1 MLETEEKRIE
11 LAMVADGEKIAQYVH
26 DPSSKVIRAL
36 LGNRHLS
43 KEYVLIIANR
53 KNISADILEKIAK
66 DKRWAENYPV
76 RLALARNP
84 KSPLSISLSISRYLR
99 LFDLEEIARCHFIP
113 LAFRRKVET
122 MIIERIPTLPLGN
135 KKTLAKKAVGNVL
148 LKLLQDSDTDVVQ
161 LCLNNPHLV
170 EGHLY
175 KVISR
180 ADTVAKTIRMIAT
193 HPNWSSRSLIR
204 FSLARNGHTPL
215 SLSVRFLQSMKIM
228 DLRELYADPSLPVT
242 IKPFVHRE
250 LWERGLQPEN
260 AGGEQMYEI
269 DEKEMEALDAEVTRY
284 AIDAQEGEGTSREQD

>member
-43 KEYVLIIANR
+43 KEDVLIIANR

-84 KSPLSISLSISRYLR
+84 KSPLSISLSIARYLR

-113 LAFRRKVET
+113 LAFRRKIET

-148 LKLLQDSDTDVVQ
+148 LKLLQDSDNDVVQ

-180 ADTVAKTIRMIAT
+180 ADTVAATIRMIAM
-193 HPNWSSRSLIR
+193 HPNWSSRPLIR

-215 SLSVRFLQSMKIM
+215 SLSVRFLKSMKIM

-250 LWERGLQPEN
+250 LWERGQQPGK
-260 AGGEQMYEI
+260 AGGEQVYEI
-269 DEKEMEALDAEVTRY
+269 DEEEMEALDAEVTRY
-284 AIDAQEGEGTSREQD
+284 AIDAQEGESTSREQD

>member
-1 MLETEEKRIE
+1 MPDTEDKRIE
-11 LAMVADGEKIAQYVH
+11 LALLGEADKIAQYVY
-26 DPSSKVIRAL
+26 DPSTKVIRAL
-36 LGNRHLS
+36 LGNRHLT
-43 KEYVLIIANR
+43 EEDVLIIANR
-53 KNISADILEKIAK
+53 KNVPADILETIAK
-66 DKRWAENYPV
+66 DKRWAESYPV

-84 KSPLSISLSISRYLR
+84 KSPLSVSLSIARYLR

-113 LAFRRKVET
+113 SSFRRKVEM

-135 KKTLAKKAVGNVL
+135 KKTLAKKASGNVL
-148 LKLLQDSDTDVVQ
+148 LKLLQDNDPDVVQ

-180 ADTVAKTIRMIAT
+180 ADTVSETIRMIAL

-215 SLSVRFLQSMKIM
+215 SVSVRFLSSMKIM

-242 IKPFVHRE
+242 IKPFIHRE
-250 LWERGLQPEN
+250 LWERGEH
-260 AGGEQMYEI
+260 AEKSGEETVYEI
-269 DEKEMEALDAEVTRY
+269 DEDEMESLDAEVTKY
-284 AIDAQEGEGTSREQD
+284 AIDETDGESASYEQG